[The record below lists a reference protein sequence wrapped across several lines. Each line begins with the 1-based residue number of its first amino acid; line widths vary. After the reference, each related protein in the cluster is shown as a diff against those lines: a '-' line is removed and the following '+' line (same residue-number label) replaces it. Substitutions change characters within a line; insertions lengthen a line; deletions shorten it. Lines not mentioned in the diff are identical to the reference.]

1 MHIEV
6 TSEQFRMARAALGW
20 TVRDLADRA
29 GVHRNTI
36 TRIEAGDASHGPT
49 IQAVRHALEAA
60 GILFLAAG
68 EHKDGGPG
76 IRLASGR
83 NIDTAKP

>member
-36 TRIEAGDASHGPT
+36 TRIEAGEASHGPT
-49 IQAVRHALEAA
+49 IQVVRQALEAA

-68 EHKDGGPG
+68 EQKDGGPG
-76 IRLASGR
+76 IRFAFDR
-83 NIDTAKP
+83 KMDVTAT